1 MNICPYQASRTIR
14 TEEAVMITLARMS
27 PHVLQNIIQSDN
39 NNDNDNDNDNKQIQK
54 NSVVKVVEFS
64 DSEPSDESSVEE
76 NK

>member
-1 MNICPYQASRTIR
+1 
-14 TEEAVMITLARMS
+14 MITLARMS